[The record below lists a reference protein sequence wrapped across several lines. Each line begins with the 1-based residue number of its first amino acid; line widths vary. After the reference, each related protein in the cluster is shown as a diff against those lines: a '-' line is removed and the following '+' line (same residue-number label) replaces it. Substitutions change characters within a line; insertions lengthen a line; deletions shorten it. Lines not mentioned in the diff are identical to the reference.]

1 MEAASDT
8 GAEFDE
14 NDGATDQPHKVVVN
28 TRPRVEK
35 PDERPPEAPTK
46 TKVSLAPDKDEK
58 ELQAAAD
65 SNDQGSDKAAV
76 DMLAREA
83 ADKKNAPQVQDEA
96 TQQHIHDLV
105 EAKTYFV
112 PIGQVTKRRHTAV
125 LVIILILLIA
135 AAGAAYF
142 GILA

>member
-14 NDGATDQPHKVVVN
+14 NVATSDQPHKVVVN

-35 PDERPPEAPTK
+35 PSERPPEAPTK
-46 TKVSLAPDKDEK
+46 TKVNLTPDTDES
-58 ELQAAAD
+58 ELQAEATK
-65 SNDQGSDKAAV
+65 NDQGSDKAAV

-112 PIGQVTKRRHTAV
+112 PIGQVTKRRHTTV
-125 LVIILILLIA
+125 LVIILIILIA
-135 AAGAAYF
+135 AAAAAYF